1 MQGMQN
7 NMAGGGEMVS
17 PTQLS
22 SIFLL
27 KGRTWKKTK
36 IYLII
41 GLVEIPYLAVGMT
54 NLAKH
59 ESAKMICEKSAN
71 FIKVVLYNQKMKA
84 PTWSIL
90 SLITSIYA

>member
-1 MQGMQN
+1 MI
-7 NMAGGGEMVS
+7 S
-17 PTQLS
+17 PPPLDGVTNPIIQH
-22 SIFLL
+22 IFVKGQDL
-27 KGRTWKKTK
+27 KEKK

-59 ESAKMICEKSAN
+59 ESAKMICKKSAN
-71 FIKVVLYNQKMKA
+71 FIKVVLYNEKMKA

-90 SLITSIYA
+90 SLATSIYA